1 MVKCLV
7 KTKPLQ
13 SHRPGTEFSENRHR
27 LLKCGSVLLT
37 DFKKKKKKLRYI
49 PAKITVRI
57 MDVCCHLFL
66 LRFRIL
72 ARNLCGYRQGV
83 SSTLRKGDKNDFMSK
98 RKADVLENV
107 SSVGLVQ

>member
-37 DFKKKKKKLRYI
+37 DLFFIILRYV

-83 SSTLRKGDKNDFMSK
+83 SSTLSKGDKNDFMSK